1 MKKKLSR
8 ILAVTLALS
17 MTAALAGCGSSSSTG
32 DTASTEAAGGGGVL
46 EIPHLT
52 AVQRAKIR

>member
-32 DTASTEAAGGGGVL
+32 DTASTEAAGGGVL

-52 AVQRAKIR
+52 AVQRAKIQ

>member
-32 DTASTEAAGGGGVL
+32 DTASAEASGGVL

-52 AVQRAKIR
+52 AVQRAKIQ

>member
-17 MTAALAGCGSSSSTG
+17 LTAALAGCGSSSSTG
-32 DTASTEAAGGGGVL
+32 DTASTEAAGGVL

-52 AVQRAKIR
+52 AVQRAKIQ

>member
-32 DTASTEAAGGGGVL
+32 DTASTEAAGGGL

-52 AVQRAKIR
+52 AVQRAKIQ

>member
-32 DTASTEAAGGGGVL
+32 DTASTEASGGVL

-52 AVQRAKIR
+52 AVQRAKIQ

>member
-32 DTASTEAAGGGGVL
+32 DTASTEAARGGYWRFL
-46 EIPHLT
+46 I
-52 AVQRAKIR
+52 

>member
-17 MTAALAGCGSSSSTG
+17 LTAALAGCGSSSSTG
-32 DTASTEAAGGGGVL
+32 DTASTEAAGGGYWKFL
-46 EIPHLT
+46 I
-52 AVQRAKIR
+52 